1 MRYAFVAL
9 AVAALGGAWYF
20 GVRPNETA
28 IPEEVPQVSNV
39 RLSVGEP
46 PTEDDGG
53 VQRVTAFNGLQTTVP
68 DTLGYD
74 ERRATYALKDGG
86 FRVRVMY
93 HQVSRSSDVGVVVQQ
108 LPRAGVTRRVGWTIT
123 IVVGKEH

>member
-28 IPEEVPQVSNV
+28 LPEEAPQVANV
-39 RLSVGEP
+39 RLSVEEP
-46 PTEDDGG
+46 RAEDYA
-53 VQRVTAFNGLQTTVP
+53 VTQRVTAFSGLQTTVP
-68 DTLGYD
+68 DTLGFD
-74 ERRATYALKDGG
+74 KRRATYTLRDGG

-93 HQVSRSSDVGVVVQQ
+93 HKVSRASDEGIVVQQ
-108 LPRAGVTRRVGWTIT
+108 LPRAGVTRRVGWIIT
-123 IVVGKEH
+123 IVVGKAG